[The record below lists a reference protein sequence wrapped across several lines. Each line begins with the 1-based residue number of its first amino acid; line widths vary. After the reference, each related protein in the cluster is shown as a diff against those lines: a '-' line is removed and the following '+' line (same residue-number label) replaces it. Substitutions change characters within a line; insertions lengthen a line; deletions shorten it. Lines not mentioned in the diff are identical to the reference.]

1 MKFINTLE
9 ENRGDGGDEKVSL
22 GSRQR
27 VRGVRVGTPGWR
39 VQGWMQGWRERWRHT
54 PVQFM
59 KSFVPQQGREQGT
72 PVFYGGEV
80 LSFHSQSF

>member
-22 GSRQR
+22 GTRQR

-39 VQGWMQGWRERWRHT
+39 VQGWVQGWRHR
-54 PVQFM
+54 PVRFL

-72 PVFYGGEV
+72 PVFYGGEA
-80 LSFHSQSF
+80 LSLHSQSF